1 MPLHA
6 EVDLLIYFSFFTAT
20 ETLWGKR
27 EERPEPL
34 DPVLRK
40 RMVLNAPV
48 KRRRKDAPISPNT
61 MASSMQDL
69 FGSDEEDVD
78 DVKAPR
84 FEAPQVP
91 CLRQPL

>member
-27 EERPEPL
+27 EDRPEPS
-34 DPVLRK
+34 RSSSGK
-40 RMVLNAPV
+40 GAECPV
-48 KRRRKDAPISPNT
+48 KRFAKDAPISPNT
-61 MASSMQDL
+61 MASSMQDS

-78 DVKAPR
+78 DVKVPFR
-84 FEAPQVP
+84 GSPGVP
-91 CLRQPL
+91 CLFSL